1 MSEKTLETALDWTA
15 HGIGVIP
22 ILARDKAPALDD
34 WSRYQRR
41 LPTTRELEIWF
52 ARPGYGLAVIAGWN
66 ELCILDFDS
75 TWQYSL
81 WLAGL
86 DEQSSNVVLA
96 TMRVTTRRGIHVYLY
111 CSKVHNAKL
120 PGCDVQAKNKYCL
133 TPPTLH
139 PSGVRYEA
147 IGSIE
152 SIQRVSGL
160 RVLLPN
166 MPEEIVQ
173 PPDVAHR
180 PGGDI
185 FDEAL
190 QGESKSCDR
199 YIRIALENESQR
211 VASATDGWKHHQLLK
226 SATALGELCHLG
238 LTEGEIESAL
248 YSAVATRAANK
259 RLAHKTITDGIKWG
273 KAHPRKV
280 D

>member
-1 MSEKTLETALDWTA
+1 MNTTLDIALDWTS

-34 WSRYQRR
+34 WIRYQKR
-41 LPTTRELEIWF
+41 LPTRRELEIWF

-66 ELCILDFDS
+66 ELVILDFDS

-86 DEQSSNVVLA
+86 DEQSATVVLA

-111 CSKVHNAKL
+111 CSNAHNAKL

-139 PSGVRYEA
+139 PSGIRYEA

-152 SIQRVSGL
+152 SIQRVDDL
-160 RVLLPN
+160 RVLLPD
-166 MPEEIVQ
+166 MPDEIVQ
-173 PPDVAHR
+173 PPHVASITS
-180 PGGDI
+180 GGDI
-185 FDEAL
+185 FDQAL
-190 QGESKSCDR
+190 RDEPCDKGR
-199 YIRIALENESQR
+199 YIQIALEGERQN
-211 VASATDGWKHHQLLK
+211 VIGALDGWKHHQLLK
-226 SATALGELCHLG
+226 SATALGGLCHLG
-238 LTEGEIESAL
+238 LTEAEIESAL

-273 KAHPRKV
+273 KAHPRRV

>member
-1 MSEKTLETALDWTA
+1 MNTTLDIALDWTS

-41 LPTTRELEIWF
+41 LPTRRELEIWF
-52 ARPGYGLAVIAGWN
+52 ERPGYGLAVIAGWN

-86 DEQSSNVVLA
+86 DEQSASVVLA

-111 CSKVHNAKL
+111 CSKAHNAKL

-139 PSGVRYEA
+139 PSGVRYKA

-152 SIQRVSGL
+152 SIQRVDDL

-166 MPEEIVQ
+166 MPDEIVQ
-173 PPDVAHR
+173 TPHVAGITL
-180 PGGDI
+180 GGDI

-190 QGESKSCDR
+190 H
-199 YIRIALENESQR
+199 NEP
-211 VASATDGWKHHQLLK
+211 ASASHYINAALDSEMKNVADASDGWKHHQLLK
-226 SATALGELCHLG
+226 SATKLGSLCHLG
-238 LTEGEIESAL
+238 LSEAEIEAAL
-248 YSAVATRAANK
+248 YAAVATRAANK
-259 RLAHKTITDGIKWG
+259 RLAHKTITDGIRWG
-273 KAHPRKV
+273 KAHPRRV
-280 D
+280 E